1 MEVLHHRCAGLDVHR
16 DTVVACA
23 RLVSGGEVE
32 RHVETFGTM
41 TSDLERLADALEAR
55 GITHVAL
62 EATGVYWKPVWA
74 VLAGRFE
81 LILANAAH
89 VKNVPGRKTDV
100 SDAVWLADLLAHGL
114 IRASFVPD
122 PPLQAAREL
131 TRTRK
136 QLTREKAAHVQRIDK
151 LLQAANIKLGSVLS
165 DIMGQSGRAILD
177 ALAAGE
183 RDPEVLA
190 DQVRT
195 NIRAPRQQVVEALR
209 GRLNDQQRLLL
220 RIHLGQIDALAR
232 AIADIDAEI
241 GECLAP
247 FHEAV
252 QRLTGVPGV
261 GEVAAAVIV
270 CEIGLDMSRFPTAGH
285 LISWAGLCPR
295 NEESAGKRR
304 STKLRKGAPWLKTL
318 LCQAAWAAAR
328 AKGSYLNAQFL
339 RLKARRGPRKAIMAV
354 AASILTAISWMLRR
368 DVPYADLGADHFQQR
383 DSQRLAARLARKIQ
397 DLGFD
402 VTITQRAAA

>member
-1 MEVLHHRCAGLDVHR
+1 MEVLHHHCAGLDVHR

-151 LLQAANIKLGSVLS
+151 LLRAANIKLGSVLS

-177 ALAAGE
+177 ALAAA
-183 RDPEVLA
+183 R
-190 DQVRT
+190 
-195 NIRAPRQQVVEALR
+195 RA
-209 GRLNDQQRLLL
+209 
-220 RIHLGQIDALAR
+220 
-232 AIADIDAEI
+232 
-241 GECLAP
+241 
-247 FHEAV
+247 
-252 QRLTGVPGV
+252 
-261 GEVAAAVIV
+261 
-270 CEIGLDMSRFPTAGH
+270 
-285 LISWAGLCPR
+285 
-295 NEESAGKRR
+295 RR
-304 STKLRKGAPWLKTL
+304 WLKP
-318 LCQAAWAAAR
+318 CGD
-328 AKGSYLNAQFL
+328 GSTTSSACCC
-339 RLKARRGPRKAIMAV
+339 
-354 AASILTAISWMLRR
+354 ASILGRSTRSRAPSPTLMRR
-368 DVPYADLGADHFQQR
+368 
-383 DSQRLAARLARKIQ
+383 
-397 DLGFD
+397 
-402 VTITQRAAA
+402 